1 MQICFVN
8 EYASDEETT
17 EDRQEFPVL
26 AKEDLVRSN
35 ISKRVSQIIIPLGG
49 LREGETECGPADT
62 EPASVFRATVRELQA
77 RARRDLI
84 QAREG
89 ANTRMV
95 DITGDGVLDVI
106 LGYGTGADGYNIPGF
121 VCDIYFSGQSPC
133 LGGVLAL
140 DGRDGK
146 ELWRLWT
153 EHEVFS
159 LTCQAD
165 LDGDNVTDCLAGG
178 RAGVFLAVSLKTGSM
193 IWEFEDHAIKS
204 DLVSQISSHEFR
216 SHLWEFSD
224 VCLRCS
230 VRD

>member
-17 EDRQEFPVL
+17 EDSQEFPVL

-62 EPASVFRATVRELQA
+62 EPASVFQATVRELQA

-95 DITGDGVLDVI
+95 DVLNNRKKYHNNTI
-106 LGYGTGADGYNIPGF
+106 L
-121 VCDIYFSGQSPC
+121 
-133 LGGVLAL
+133 
-140 DGRDGK
+140 
-146 ELWRLWT
+146 
-153 EHEVFS
+153 
-159 LTCQAD
+159 
-165 LDGDNVTDCLAGG
+165 
-178 RAGVFLAVSLKTGSM
+178 
-193 IWEFEDHAIKS
+193 
-204 DLVSQISSHEFR
+204 
-216 SHLWEFSD
+216 HLLPLSRESK
-224 VCLRCS
+224 
-230 VRD
+230 VRIM